1 MYQNAPALYS
11 IYFDRLSICKL
22 KFTLGLQQFYNASSD
37 EYHNCMYN
45 KTTKRKEFIMDNKK
59 FGQFILKL
67 RKEKGWTQLELAEKL
82 NITDKAVSKWERGTG
97 FPDIKMI
104 EPLAEVFNVSIL
116 EIMQSERIP
125 GQTIPK
131 DNASEAINNV
141 IDVVAFQR
149 KIEKRNIII
158 TATAFST
165 LIMLLFLIDIM
176 QLEGFIMICLPLI
189 MLGTGLYLTGLS
201 IYRARHHLTYAATL
215 VSGILALL
223 FPLLIFLFLCFA
235 FVLGGP
241 VPT

>member
-1 MYQNAPALYS
+1 
-11 IYFDRLSICKL
+11 
-22 KFTLGLQQFYNASSD
+22 
-37 EYHNCMYN
+37 
-45 KTTKRKEFIMDNKK
+45 MDNKK

-131 DNASEAINNV
+131 DNASDAINNV

-149 KIEKRNIII
+149 KIERRNIII

-165 LIMLLFLIDIM
+165 LIMLLFLIDIISMLIMLLFLIDTM
-176 QLEGFIMICLPLI
+176 QLEGFMMICLPLI

-201 IYRARHHLTYAATL
+201 IYRARHHLTYTATL

>member
-1 MYQNAPALYS
+1 
-11 IYFDRLSICKL
+11 
-22 KFTLGLQQFYNASSD
+22 
-37 EYHNCMYN
+37 
-45 KTTKRKEFIMDNKK
+45 MDNKK

-104 EPLAEVFNVSIL
+104 EPLA
-116 EIMQSERIP
+116 RIP

-149 KIEKRNIII
+149 KIERRNIII

-165 LIMLLFLIDIM
+165 
-176 QLEGFIMICLPLI
+176 LI

-201 IYRARHHLTYAATL
+201 IYRARHHLPYTVTL